1 VALTNAYCTLAEL
14 KASLAITDSV
24 DDVPLEPAITATSRM
39 IDDYTGRFFYQN
51 GTTQSPVARY
61 YTPLDPWTMN
71 MDDSVSITQVATD
84 DNFNQ
89 TWNTVW
95 STSDYML
102 EPVNNPQRGWP
113 VNRILAIGRYV
124 WPYYLPQSCKIT
136 GVWGWTAVPSEINM
150 ATLIQAARLF
160 TRRQSPFGI
169 AGSPDLGTV
178 RLTAKLDADVEAL
191 LRPFRKNNGLAK

>member
-1 VALTNAYCTLAEL
+1 MALTNAYCTLAEL

-24 DDVPLEPAITATSRM
+24 DDTPLEAAITATSRM
-39 IDDYTGRFFYQN
+39 IDDYTGRFFYRN

-71 MDDSVSITQVATD
+71 MDDSVSITEVATD

-89 TWNTVW
+89 TWDTVW
-95 STSDYML
+95 GTSDYML

-124 WPYYLPQSCKIT
+124 WPYYLPQSCRIT
-136 GVWGWTAVPSEINM
+136 GVWGWNAVPAEINM

>member
-1 VALTNAYCTLAEL
+1 MALTNAYCTLAEL
-14 KASLAITDSV
+14 KASLAITDTV
-24 DDVPLEPAITATSRM
+24 DDTPLEAAITATSRM
-39 IDDYTGRFFYQN
+39 IDDYTGRFFYRN
-51 GTTQSPVARY
+51 GTTESPVARY

-71 MDDSVSITQVATD
+71 MDDNYTITEVATD

-89 TWNTVW
+89 TWDTVW

-113 VNRILAIGRYV
+113 VNRMLAIGRYV
-124 WPYYLPQSCKIT
+124 FPYYLPQSVRIT
-136 GVWGWTAVPSEINM
+136 GIWGWASTPAEVNM

-178 RLTAKLDADVEAL
+178 RLSAKLDADVETL
-191 LRPFRKNNGLAK
+191 LRPFKKNNGLAK

>member
-14 KASLAITDSV
+14 KASLAITDTV
-24 DDVPLEPAITATSRM
+24 DDVPLEAAITATSRM
-39 IDDYTGRFFYQN
+39 IDDYTGRFFYRN
-51 GTTQSPVARY
+51 GTTESPVARY

-71 MDDSVSITQVATD
+71 MDDNYSITQVATD

-89 TWNTVW
+89 TWDTVW
-95 STSDYML
+95 ATSDYML

-113 VNRILAIGRYV
+113 VNRMLAIGRYV
-124 WPYYLPQSCKIT
+124 FPYYLPQSVRIT
-136 GVWGWTAVPSEINM
+136 GIWGWTSTPAEVNM

-178 RLTAKLDADVEAL
+178 RLSAKLDADVETL
-191 LRPFRKNNGLAK
+191 LRPFKKNNGLAK

>member
-1 VALTNAYCTLAEL
+1 MAITNGYCTLAEL
-14 KASLAITDSV
+14 KASLAISDSI
-24 DDVPLEPAITATSRM
+24 DDTPLEAAITATSRM
-39 IDDYTGRFFYQN
+39 IDDYTGRFFYRN
-51 GTTQSPVARY
+51 GTAQTPVSRY

-71 MDDSVSITQVATD
+71 MDDNYTITEVATD

-89 TWNTVW
+89 TWDTVW
-95 STSDYML
+95 ATSDYML

-124 WPYYLPQSCKIT
+124 WPYYLPQSCRIT
-136 GVWGWTAVPSEINM
+136 GIWGWNAVPAEVNM

-178 RLTAKLDADVEAL
+178 RLSAKLDADVETL
-191 LRPFRKNNGLAK
+191 LRPFKKNNGLAK

>member
-24 DDVPLEPAITATSRM
+24 DDTPLEAAITATSRM
-39 IDDYTGRFFYQN
+39 IDDYTGRFFYRN

-71 MDDSVSITQVATD
+71 MDDNFSITEVATD

-89 TWNTVW
+89 TWDTVW

-124 WPYYLPQSCKIT
+124 WPYYLPQSCRIT
-136 GVWGWTAVPSEINM
+136 GIWGWNAVPAEINM

>member
-1 VALTNAYCTLAEL
+1 M
-14 KASLAITDSV
+14 
-24 DDVPLEPAITATSRM
+24 DDTPLEAAITATSRM
-39 IDDYTGRFFYQN
+39 IDDHTGRFFYQN
-51 GTTQSPVARY
+51 GTSGTPVSRY

-71 MDDSVSITQVATD
+71 MDDNVTITEVATD

-89 TWNTVW
+89 TYNTVW

-124 WPYYLPQSCKIT
+124 WPYYLPQSCRIT
-136 GVWGWTAVPSEINM
+136 GIWGWATTPAEVNM

-178 RLTAKLDADVEAL
+178 RLSAKLDADVETL
-191 LRPFRKNNGLAK
+191 LRPFKKNNGLAK